1 MKIIV
6 QKFGGSSVADAAKL
20 ASVAKCVARRREEGF
35 ALVVVVSAMGKTTDA
50 LFEQALEIDSEPPQ
64 RELDML
70 VTAGERISMTLLTM
84 AIQKLGIEAIS
95 FTGSQSGIITEN
107 RHQGARI
114 LEIRPSR
121 IIDALESGKVV
132 IVAGYQGVSRERE
145 VTTLGRGGSDTSA
158 VAMAA
163 ALNAEICEIYSDVD
177 GVYSAD
183 PRICAQAQH
192 LAEITF
198 KEMQAMSDA
207 GAKVLN
213 AQAVEFARRAGIEIH
228 ARQAHSASPKMTRVA
243 EQVAEKPASDIR
255 AVVGAKALE
264 VSASRESMMQVYHSL
279 EGAGAQLHHSGFH
292 ENGDRSVWLVAG
304 MSGVD
309 GQIPSNLRAAG
320 LQSELVSTVTA
331 VVNGASLSEVEKAE
345 DVLATN
351 SIEIRG
357 RSLTAST
364 WTWVVSRRDESRAV
378 KALHALWCE

>member
-20 ASVAKCVARRREEGF
+20 ASVAQCVARRKAEGF

-50 LFEQALEIDSEPPQ
+50 LFKQALEIDSEPPQ

-163 ALNAEICEIYSDVD
+163 ALNAEVCEIYSDVD

-183 PRICAQAQH
+183 PRICEQAHH

-213 AQAVEFARRAGIEIH
+213 AQAVEFARRANIEIH
-228 ARQAHSASPKMTRVA
+228 ARQAHSPSQKMTRVA
-243 EQVAEKPASDIR
+243 EQVAEKEASDIR

-279 EGAGAQLHHSGFH
+279 EGAGAQLHHSRFH
-292 ENGDRSVWLVAG
+292 EMTDRSVWLVAG

-320 LQSELVSTVTA
+320 LDW
-331 VVNGASLSEVEKAE
+331 NLSRPSAQ
-345 DVLATN
+345 L
-351 SIEIRG
+351 
-357 RSLTAST
+357 
-364 WTWVVSRRDESRAV
+364 
-378 KALHALWCE
+378 